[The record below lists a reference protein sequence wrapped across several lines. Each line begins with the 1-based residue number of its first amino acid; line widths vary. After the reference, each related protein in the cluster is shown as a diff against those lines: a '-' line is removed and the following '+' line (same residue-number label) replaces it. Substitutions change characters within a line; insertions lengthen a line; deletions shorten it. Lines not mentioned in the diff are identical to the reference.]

1 MKKKEILFVI
11 DSLVVGGVSKV
22 LINLLTEIDYSKYK
36 IDLLVLNYHG
46 DMINNIPKEVN
57 IIKGTKKFDVIDYS
71 FKQLIKER
79 CFVKAIKKIYFSFI
93 IKTGLVKLLIVNER
107 KKILH
112 KRYDNEI
119 SYNDGFCTLF
129 CAFGDSLNKINW
141 NHVDI
146 SVVNASR
153 KYKQT
158 MIKALK
164 LIDINV
170 SVSKEA
176 AVSFKNYYN
185 LNEEPV
191 VILNIIDEKN
201 IVKKSKEKID
211 DKIFKKKYP
220 NILSVGRLDSQKAY
234 DRYIEIHKRLI
245 DEGFKFRLF
254 IIGDGLQKEFLIN
267 KISEYNIEDSF
278 ILLGKKKN
286 PYPYFL
292 KCDFSLLVSKYEG
305 MPTVVSESLIL
316 GCPVVS
322 TKVAGVNYLLDNG
335 NYGIIIENSEE
346 GIYKG
351 LKEILLQKD
360 LVNKYKKKLVN
371 YSSKN
376 EEKLAKFYML
386 LN

>member
-1 MKKKEILFVI
+1 MKKKEVLFVI

-22 LINLLTEIDYSKYK
+22 LINLLAEIDYSKYK

-46 DMINNIPKEVN
+46 DMISNIPKEVN
-57 IIKGTKKFDVIDYS
+57 IIKGTKRFDVIDYS

-79 CFVKAIKKIYFSFI
+79 RFVKAIKKIYFSFI
-93 IKTGLVKLLIVNER
+93 IKTGSVKLLIKNER

-164 LIDINV
+164 LIDTNV

-176 AVSFKNYYN
+176 AVSFKKYYD
-185 LNEEPV
+185 LNKEPK
-191 VILNIIDEKN
+191 VILNVIDEGR
-201 IVKKSKEKID
+201 IIEKSKETISNIMFD
-211 DKIFKKKYP
+211 DEYI
-220 NILSVGRLDSQKAY
+220 NILSVGRLDYQKAY
-234 DRYIEIHKRLI
+234 DRYIGIHKKLI
-245 DEGFKFRLF
+245 DDGFKFKVY
-254 IIGDGLQKEFLIN
+254 IIGDGCQRDLLQN
-267 KISEYNIEDSF
+267 KIKEYNIEDSL
-278 ILLGKKKN
+278 ILLGKKQN

-292 KCDFSLLVSKYEG
+292 NVDFSLLVSRYEG
-305 MPTVVSESLIL
+305 MPTVVSESLVL

-322 TKVAGVNYLLDNG
+322 TNVAGIDYLLDNG
-335 NYGIIIENSEE
+335 KYGIIIKNNED
-346 GIYKG
+346 GIYNG
-351 LKEILLQKD
+351 LKNVLLKKD
-360 LVNKYKKKLVN
+360 LLNTYKKNLVK

-376 EEKLAKFYML
+376 EDKLAKFYML